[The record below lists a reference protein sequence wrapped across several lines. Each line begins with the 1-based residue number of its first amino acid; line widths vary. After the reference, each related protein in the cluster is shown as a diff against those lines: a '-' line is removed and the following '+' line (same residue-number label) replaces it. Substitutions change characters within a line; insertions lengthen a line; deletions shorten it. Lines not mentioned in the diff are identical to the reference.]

1 MKPWEQCQTGI
12 LGTQKQFNKV
22 EAGCKAITPS
32 INGFAVTFASLMTNI
47 ENVLTPQ
54 ATANGTMIESLKT
67 TNEAQDIQLNTI
79 MTTTDALKEDVSD
92 ATY

>member
-12 LGTQKQFNKV
+12 LGTQHQFNKV

-47 ENVLTPQ
+47 ENVLEPQ
-54 ATANGTMIESLKT
+54 AETNGTDIGNLQD
-67 TNEAQDIQLNTI
+67 TNSAQDTQLTNI
-79 MTTTDALKEDVSD
+79 ATTTDELKADVSG